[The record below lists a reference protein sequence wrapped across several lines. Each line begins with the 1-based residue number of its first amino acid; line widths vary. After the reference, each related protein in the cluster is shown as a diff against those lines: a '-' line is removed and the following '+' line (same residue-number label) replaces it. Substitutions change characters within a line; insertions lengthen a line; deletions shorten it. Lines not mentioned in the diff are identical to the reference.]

1 MSNIDKFIES
11 VLRKLPADF
20 ENRDRIAADLR
31 EHYEVMISDGV
42 ASEQAI
48 TRLGDPSDLVRELVS
63 GYTPTSASVLER
75 YAAFMVDAIIYLPIV
90 LLVQCPSSLWCNL
103 TSRHIS
109 LAFLPF
115 YLFFLIRLIPEI
127 VWGSSL
133 GKFLFGLRVQGLNGS
148 RVKIY
153 QVIVRN
159 VSWYYWIMWIIDGSG
174 LLFTKGK
181 KRLSDFVAG
190 TVVVKDKSRKTPYW
204 MQALG
209 WIIALIQTY
218 LLMLGIRF
226 ISDFIL

>member
-1 MSNIDKFIES
+1 MNDLDKFIEL

-20 ENRDRIAADLR
+20 EHRNMVATDLR
-31 EHYEVMISDGV
+31 GHYEAMISDGI
-42 ASEQAI
+42 APDQAI
-48 TRLGDPSDLVRELVS
+48 MRLGEPSDIARELLS
-63 GYTPTSASVLER
+63 DYTPSSASILER

-103 TSRHIS
+103 TSRHMS

-127 VWGSSL
+127 IWGTSL
-133 GKFLFGLRVQGLNGS
+133 GKVLFGLRVQGLNGS
-148 RVKIY
+148 KVKIY

-159 VSWYYWIMWIIDGSG
+159 VCWYYWIMWIVDGSG

-181 KRLSDFVAG
+181 KRLGDFVAG
-190 TVVVKDKSRKTPYW
+190 TVVVKDKSRKTTYW

-209 WIIALIQTY
+209 WIIAISQTY
-218 LLMLGIRF
+218 LLILGIKF